1 MLSVTLCQT
10 NPIINPWYLVD
21 GKLNKFTCG
30 GDVCIHNY
38 LFTFP
43 KDVSHD
49 PFLVLLNEENQI
61 HLESSGKET
70 SIFTAFN
77 LCYFVDMFFFCGQN
91 YISASV
97 LSSKQEL

>member
-70 SIFTAFN
+70 RVYSQLLIYVTLWICF
-77 LCYFVDMFFFCGQN
+77 
-91 YISASV
+91 SSV
-97 LSSKQEL
+97 VKITSVPQC